1 MLKFLKK
8 LMRKKAFAQLAI
20 VIVGAGVLSV
30 GGYAVYKS
38 KQYEKQP
45 VPEAIEVSDLQPE
58 RPTPDQPTDQPIFQ
72 PEDVAPA
79 PEELNLK
86 MTFYSQAPF
95 GNWSLPWQEACEE
108 ASVLLVANTY
118 FDHNWTRDQF
128 NEEILKLVDWENETF
143 GHYEH
148 TDMNETVRMLEEYL
162 DLETIMHENPTFDD
176 YKNVIAKGNF
186 IIIPF
191 SGQTLG
197 NPYYTGAGPVY
208 HVMVAKGYTKDGK
221 IITHDVGTRHGED
234 YVYSWPTVEKSLHD
248 YAEPISTGAP
258 RFIEVLQPHSEPTD
272 GF

>member
-1 MLKFLKK
+1 MSKK
-8 LMRKKAFAQLAI
+8 GFAQLAVI
-20 VIVGAGVLSV
+20 VVGAGILSV

-45 VPEAIEVSDLQPE
+45 VPQAIEISDLNQNIPE
-58 RPTPDQPTDQPIFQ
+58 QAPISDSTPTASEPSTIIP
-72 PEDVAPA
+72 

-95 GNWSLPWQEACEE
+95 GDWSLPWQEACEE
-108 ASVLLVANTY
+108 SSALLIANTY
-118 FDHNWTRDQF
+118 FNRNWTREEF
-128 NEEILKLVDWENETF
+128 NQEILDLVDWENQTF

-148 TDMNETVRMLEEYL
+148 TDMAETATILEDYLSLETV
-162 DLETIMHENPTFDD
+162 THENPTFNDF
-176 YKNVIAKGNF
+176 KEILAKGNF

-191 SGQTLG
+191 SGQTLN

-208 HVMVAKGYTKDGK
+208 HVMVVKGYTKDGK

-234 YVYSWPTVEKSLHD
+234 YVYSWATVEKSLHD
-248 YAEPISTGAP
+248 YAEPISSGAP
-258 RFIEVLQPHSEPTD
+258 RIIEVLQPQ

>member
-1 MLKFLKK
+1 
-8 LMRKKAFAQLAI
+8 MRKQGFAQLAV
-20 VIVGAGVLSV
+20 VIIGAGIISV
-30 GGYAVYKS
+30 GGYAYYKS

-45 VPEAIEVSDLQPE
+45 VPQAVEISDLAPE
-58 RPTPDQPTDQPIFQ
+58 NSNSNNDSTSNPETPDNS
-72 PEDVAPA
+72 APNISI

-95 GNWSLPWQEACEE
+95 GDWSLPWQEACEE
-108 ASVLLVANTY
+108 SSALLIANTY
-118 FDHNWTRDQF
+118 FGHNWTREQF
-128 NEEILKLVDWENETF
+128 NEEILKLVDWQNQNF

-148 TDMNETVRMLEEYL
+148 TDMAETATILNDYL
-162 DLETIMHENPTFDD
+162 NLETITHENPTLDD
-176 YKNVIAKGNF
+176 FKEILSRGNF

-197 NPYYTGAGPVY
+197 NPYYTGEGPVY
-208 HVMVAKGYTKDGK
+208 HVVVVKGYTKDGK

-248 YAEPISTGAP
+248 YAEPISSGTP
-258 RFIEVLQPHSEPTD
+258 RIIEVLQPQ